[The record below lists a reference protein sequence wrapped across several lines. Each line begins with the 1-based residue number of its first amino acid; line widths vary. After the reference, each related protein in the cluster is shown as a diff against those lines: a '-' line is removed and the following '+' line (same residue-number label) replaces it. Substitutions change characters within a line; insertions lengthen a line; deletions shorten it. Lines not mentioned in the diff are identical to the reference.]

1 MLLANSP
8 SLNPRCNFFNI
19 CALWNHFAKALKNIP
34 CPQSAVTG
42 WVGGCSNVT
51 GDVHL
56 DRPQS
61 IPSQHHPGNYNTSI
75 PQQIQSWRCVL
86 VPYTPKEKST
96 IDARFAM
103 VKNYFETWKNIYQA
117 CYDTLDEHVNNAFKV
132 APPTTPP
139 TTGWNSTMI
148 MHDIFDQLATACGK
162 PTPDTMHQNNV
173 TFLAVYNP

>member
-1 MLLANSP
+1 MSP
-8 SLNPRCNFFNI
+8 EMYILIDPNPFHLNITPVTTTPAYPNKFN
-19 CALWNHFAKALKNIP
+19 P
-34 CPQSAVTG
+34 DG
-42 WVGGCSNVT
+42 
-51 GDVHL
+51 
-56 DRPQS
+56 
-61 IPSQHHPGNYNTSI
+61 
-75 PQQIQSWRCVL
+75 VL